1 MTMLRA
7 LLLLMLVTA
16 AGVAQTR
23 GPLDLANAPVPPGAR
38 RLTYGP
44 GALQFGELRVPP
56 SKGKRLHP
64 VAIVVHGGCWVAQ
77 LGDMDPRA
85 VAIDNMRPFSAA
97 LTAAGI
103 ATWNIEYR
111 RVGHDGGGFP
121 GTFQDIGNAAD
132 FLRTIAA
139 DNQLDLKRV
148 IAVGHSA
155 GGHLATWLAARPKL
169 PKSSLLF
176 TADPLPL
183 RGVVNLDGPADLQA
197 TIPLQEVIC
206 SRQVVTDLMGGWP
219 EAFPG
224 RYRDASP
231 IEMLPLGVPQ
241 HIFAGRMFASL
252 APAYE
257 VALQQTKDPWAT
269 TVLPEAGHFGF
280 IDPQSAIFPQVL
292 QVVRLL
298 LSMSR

>member
-1 MTMLRA
+1 MTILRA
-7 LLLLMLVTA
+7 LLLVTLAIA
-16 AGVAQTR
+16 AGIAQAR
-23 GPLDLANAPVPPGAR
+23 GPLDLANAPVSAGAR
-38 RLTYGP
+38 RLSYGP

-56 SKGKRLHP
+56 SKGKRPHP
-64 VAIVVHGGCWVAQ
+64 VAIVLHGGCWVAQ

-97 LTAAGI
+97 LTEAGI

-111 RVGHDGGGFP
+111 RVGHDGGGWP
-121 GTFQDIGNAAD
+121 GTFHDVGNAAD

-169 PKSSLLF
+169 ANSSLLF
-176 TADPLPL
+176 TADPLRL
-183 RGVVNLDGPADLQA
+183 TGVVNLDGPADLQA

-206 SRQVVTDLMGGWP
+206 RSQVVTDLMGGSP
-219 EAFPG
+219 EMFPG

-241 HIFAGRMFASL
+241 HLFAGRMFASL

-257 VALQQTKDPWAT
+257 AALQQTKDPWAT

-292 QVVRLL
+292 QVVRRL
-298 LSMSR
+298 LSSR